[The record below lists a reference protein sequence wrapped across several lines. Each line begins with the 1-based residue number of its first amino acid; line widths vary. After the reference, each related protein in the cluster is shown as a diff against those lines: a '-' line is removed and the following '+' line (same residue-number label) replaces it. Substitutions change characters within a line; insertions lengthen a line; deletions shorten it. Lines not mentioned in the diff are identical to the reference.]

1 MITIRARNVN
11 HALYEGANL
20 LRKAGLERDS
30 RNGPVLVAPEPVC
43 TVYAKPNERVMLHP
57 GRDANP
63 FFHLVEAL
71 WMLAGRNDLAPLTE
85 FVKNM
90 SNFSDDGGKTQPG
103 AYGFRWRKQFDYRK
117 AETLDQLQWAV
128 KRLKA
133 DPDDRRV
140 VIQMWDPEAD
150 AYAADHG
157 GKDVPCNLIALPTIN
172 VGGALDLTVFNRSND
187 MVWGAYGA
195 NAVHFSVLQE
205 YLARMVGVPVGSYWQ
220 VSNNFHGY
228 LTTIGKAGDGWPWG
242 IKVEEQ
248 WRGREKPGIYPTGDL
263 KPDPYGSGLVLTSP
277 IFNWDGEITDE
288 EFQDDL
294 ARFFDDPTRPG
305 LRTPFL
311 RRVACPMVM
320 AHRAYKKEGVEAARE
335 VLQQLPTYNDWGA
348 AAHLWLN
355 NREAKLIRAAD
366 DGVNHEDQV

>member
-11 HALYEGANL
+11 HALYEGANV
-20 LRKAGLERDS
+20 LRRFGVERDS

-43 TVYAKPNERVMLHP
+43 TLYAKPNERVMLHP

-117 AETLDQLQWAV
+117 GEILDQLQWAV

-133 DPDDRRV
+133 DPNDRRV
-140 VIQMWDPEAD
+140 VIQMWDAEVD
-150 AYAADHG
+150 AWKADHG

-172 VGGALDLTVFNRSND
+172 IGGALDLTVFNRSND

-228 LTTIGKAGDGWPWG
+228 LRTIGKAGDRWPW
-242 IKVEEQ
+242 
-248 WRGREKPGIYPTGDL
+248 DDDS
-263 KPDPYGSGLVLTSP
+263 DPYGGGLVLTSP
-277 IFNWDGEITDE
+277 MFNWDGEISDE

-294 ARFFDDPTRPG
+294 AWFFDDPARPG

-320 AHRAYKKEGVEAARE
+320 THRTYKKEGVEAARE

-366 DGVNHEDQV
+366 DGVNHEDN